1 MADSASQNNAHYA
14 PLFSR
19 FKRELGSGSLQ
30 FETEC
35 LAFELSQI
43 QGIPD
48 PALVLDAGCG
58 TGRYSGAWHRLFPS
72 ARLVGVDINRLI
84 LTTGLVT
91 DAVSPINGNLE
102 TLPFKSS
109 SFDVVMSRG
118 VIQHTPHP
126 QQALRELLRVCKPGG
141 LLYFYTY
148 RHGWYDVALGAA
160 RQVAHRIGTKTCSRA
175 VYGLCNFLRLDPRA
189 PAMILDELFVP
200 IRFAFAEETIL
211 DWLRS
216 SGTPLASIRPLT
228 HAQFGKLQLP
238 TDRRSQL
245 LHRLLPKNGVIT
257 LAVQLG
263 T

>member
-1 MADSASQNNAHYA
+1 MPDSASQNNAHYA
-14 PLFSR
+14 PLFSQ

-91 DAVSPINGNLE
+91 
-102 TLPFKSS
+102 
-109 SFDVVMSRG
+109 G